1 MYYLN
6 NLQGD
11 WLHIFPEGRTLQECG
26 GPRRDELGRWTTPSG
41 RFSPPGRHLGPLKW
55 GVGKAVAK
63 SPVPPI
69 VVPIFHKG
77 MESVLPHG
85 KDNQLKNPLP
95 KPFQDITVK
104 VGDPIYYKDITDQY
118 NIDIEKC
125 QTREERRVRRRKYYA
140 DLTDRIDESLAKLE
154 KDLYKTQQIY
164 LLLYLFFT

>member
-1 MYYLN
+1 
-6 NLQGD
+6 
-11 WLHIFPEGRTLQECG
+11 
-26 GPRRDELGRWTTPSG
+26 
-41 RFSPPGRHLGPLKW
+41 
-55 GVGKAVAK
+55 
-63 SPVPPI
+63 
-69 VVPIFHKG
+69 

-154 KDLYKTQQIY
+154 KDLYKTQ
-164 LLLYLFFT
+164 